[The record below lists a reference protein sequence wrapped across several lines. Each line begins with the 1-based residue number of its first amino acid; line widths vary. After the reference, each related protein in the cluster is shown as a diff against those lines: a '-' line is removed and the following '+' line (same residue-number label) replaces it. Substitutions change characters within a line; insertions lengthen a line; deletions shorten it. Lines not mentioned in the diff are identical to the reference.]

1 MDQHIRIAF
10 GQEKSVLD
18 EAFSRTISG
27 LESDL
32 DLEQERLKAL
42 LAELAKIFQNPLY
55 ARERFI

>member
-1 MDQHIRIAF
+1 LQTQGNNI
-10 GQEKSVLD
+10 GL
-18 EAFSRTISG
+18 EAVNQAYNRRTISG